1 MSIPEMD
8 MNPEIARKLLEVG
21 EEFRIE
27 GPFFS
32 YEEIK
37 MGNVNHTYKVNYI
50 RDDGTGMAKIKSF
63 LVQRVNTYAFQHPI
77 ELMQNIDRVTEHIR
91 EKCPNTKSLHFH
103 HTKHGVNYLMD
114 NDGFWRLSNYVPSV
128 TFDTCDDLNV
138 VRSAG
143 EAFGDF
149 QLMLADFDA
158 NSLFYTIPN
167 FHNTRKR
174 YEKLKEDMAAD
185 PCNRVAEVREELD
198 WLLSVEDEACRLT
211 DLFEKGELPLR
222 VTHNDTKIN
231 NVLFDEKT
239 HEALVVID
247 LDTVMPG
254 LVGNYVPSVT
264 FDTCDDLNVVRSAGE
279 AFGDFQLMLADFDA
293 NSLFYTIPNFHNT
306 RKRYEKLKEDMAADP
321 CNRVAEVREELDW
334 LLSVE
339 DEACR
344 LTDLFEKGELPLR
357 VTHNDTK
364 INNVLFDEKTH
375 EALVVID
382 LDTVMPGLVGHDFGD
397 AIRFAANFVEEDC
410 DYPEKAGVNLNIFWA
425 FAEGFLKKTAAS
437 LTKTEVDTLALSCFA
452 LTCELATRFLADYI
466 VGDKYF
472 KVKKPQHNLVRT
484 RCQVALAKDMLNKM
498 DAMNAIVQD
507 CARRYKETENA

>member
-63 LVQRVNTYAFQHPI
+63 LLQRVNTYAFQHPI

-185 PCNRVAEVREELD
+185 PCGRVAEVREELD

-231 NVLFDEKT
+231 NVLFEPHAAQQRRQRQDAAPQQIP
-239 HEALVVID
+239 ALTGQGV
-247 LDTVMPG
+247 LQCQKHCGSHKSNQYLFHRWP
-254 LVGNYVPSVT
+254 PSRT
-264 FDTCDDLNVVRSAGE
+264 PSSSF
-279 AFGDFQLMLADFDA
+279 
-293 NSLFYTIPNFHNT
+293 
-306 RKRYEKLKEDMAADP
+306 
-321 CNRVAEVREELDW
+321 
-334 LLSVE
+334 
-339 DEACR
+339 CR
-344 LTDLFEKGELPLR
+344 G
-357 VTHNDTK
+357 TK
-364 INNVLFDEKTH
+364 CFSC
-375 EALVVID
+375 
-382 LDTVMPGLVGHDFGD
+382 
-397 AIRFAANFVEEDC
+397 RRQ
-410 DYPEKAGVNLNIFWA
+410 
-425 FAEGFLKKTAAS
+425 TAAG
-437 LTKTEVDTLALSCFA
+437 T
-452 LTCELATRFLADYI
+452 
-466 VGDKYF
+466 
-472 KVKKPQHNLVRT
+472 
-484 RCQVALAKDMLNKM
+484 
-498 DAMNAIVQD
+498 
-507 CARRYKETENA
+507 